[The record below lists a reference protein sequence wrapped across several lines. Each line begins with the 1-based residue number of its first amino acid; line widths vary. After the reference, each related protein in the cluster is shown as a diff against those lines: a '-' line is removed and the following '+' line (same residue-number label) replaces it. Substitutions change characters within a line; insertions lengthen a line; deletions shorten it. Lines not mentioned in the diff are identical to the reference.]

1 MTESTNKISLEEV
14 GAMLATLLTDTSN
27 NREIFTQMSLLHN
40 LLAAHYYTETRDV
53 STDENKSQT
62 KGNNETD
69 PYIQSAPSLLACL
82 EKLLAIDRQT
92 ENARLLQSVP
102 IRNKWVSSILL
113 LHQIYPQ
120 IEKQQE
126 IVKHCMDIIS
136 TKKILVNAAS
146 IRRSAIELMAALF
159 STENEVTTKMCVPW
173 MTLPFEIVQCVQS
186 KAYYKCT
193 DGPMRAS
200 CVDLVQKVVRGCI
213 IAQSKL
219 KHVDY
224 EREFLNQDAVAEK
237 TLVEVI
243 KVLKRASDD
252 KASEARLE
260 AAKLASVLAPVL
272 AVSPRAPRGRLSPKK
287 ATAPSL
293 NLTYFEDVFLV
304 SLKNVDDVSPG
315 VAAVWSQAVAL
326 CLCAAI
332 RYGAYSVAQIKFVFI
347 L

>member
-1 MTESTNKISLEEV
+1 MR
-14 GAMLATLLTDTSN
+14 G
-27 NREIFTQMSLLHN
+27 
-40 LLAAHYYTETRDV
+40 
-53 STDENKSQT
+53 
-62 KGNNETD
+62 
-69 PYIQSAPSLLACL
+69 YI
-82 EKLLAIDRQT
+82 
-92 ENARLLQSVP
+92 V
-102 IRNKWVSSILL
+102 
-113 LHQIYPQ
+113 
-120 IEKQQE
+120 
-126 IVKHCMDIIS
+126 
-136 TKKILVNAAS
+136 
-146 IRRSAIELMAALF
+146 
-159 STENEVTTKMCVPW
+159 
-173 MTLPFEIVQCVQS
+173 
-186 KAYYKCT
+186 
-193 DGPMRAS
+193 
-200 CVDLVQKVVRGCI
+200 
-213 IAQSKL
+213 AQSKL
-219 KHVDY
+219 KHVNY
-224 EREFLNQDAVAEK
+224 EREFLNEDAVAEK
-237 TLVEVI
+237 ALVEVI